1 MEIGY
6 SQAQAQRVLKQR
18 NILVLACVGLGIV
31 AIFALIAAS
40 ARDREVVLQPVLTRK
55 VSLSSA
61 GLSKEYLELVT
72 RDAAVLMFNRSPQ
85 NLDYWLEE
93 VLNITHPSAH
103 GKIKGELLRIVSD
116 QKGSSVSQYFTIE
129 AMRVDPE
136 ALTSEVTG
144 TLHTIVGRQ
153 EVSAMKRVFKFEW
166 SYTGIEL
173 RLLGFGAVVPEV
185 NPETS
190 QQATGSAE
198 ASEEY

>member
-1 MEIGY
+1 MEIGF

-18 NILVLACVGLGIV
+18 NILVFACVGLGII

-55 VSLSSA
+55 VALSSA

-93 VLNITHPSAH
+93 VLNITHPSVH
-103 GKIKGELLRIVSD
+103 GKIKGELLKIVSD
-116 QKGSSVSQYFTIE
+116 QRGSSVSQYFTIE
-129 AMRVDPE
+129 SMRVDPD
-136 ALTSEVTG
+136 ALTSEVSG

-153 EVSAMKRVFKFEW
+153 EVSAMKRVFKFDW
-166 SYTGIEL
+166 AYTGIEL
-173 RLLGFGAVVPEV
+173 RLLGFGSVRPEV
-185 NPETS
+185 EG
-190 QQATGSAE
+190 A
-198 ASEEY
+198 ASETDVSASGSSEQ